1 MDQGEIL
8 SESIAYTREA
18 FEGKWVRWLIFVI
31 LSLPMALVSFVFDPE
46 KIIDGAQMHWEL
58 VPWDQ
63 VAVLLFTAF
72 IFSFFTAGYV
82 VRIYRGITPA
92 PDFDDWGQLFLD
104 GLKVTI
110 VTLLWLLPVLIVT
123 LVFFGVAIGVGV
135 SGGTDSTGL
144 IVGLVLLALLLV
156 LIAGLIVALF
166 LPMGVVRFA
175 RTGSISE
182 ALRFSMI
189 AELIGKIGWGR
200 YIIALIILLVAI
212 IIFSIITTVLSLIPY
227 VGWVLALVV
236 TPLLTVF
243 TARFYTLIYEQ
254 GEQQPVPA

>member
-1 MDQGEIL
+1 
-8 SESIAYTREA
+8 
-18 FEGKWVRWLIFVI
+18 
-31 LSLPMALVSFVFDPE
+31 
-46 KIIDGAQMHWEL
+46 
-58 VPWDQ
+58 
-63 VAVLLFTAF
+63 
-72 IFSFFTAGYV
+72 
-82 VRIYRGITPA
+82 
-92 PDFDDWGQLFLD
+92 
-104 GLKVTI
+104 
-110 VTLLWLLPVLIVT
+110 
-123 LVFFGVAIGVGV
+123 
-135 SGGTDSTGL
+135 
-144 IVGLVLLALLLV
+144 VLLALLLV